1 MNFAFK
7 WKHLDGSMVELS
19 ETGWTSDDPDEA
31 GWLTKMNDLS
41 SAETGVAPG
50 IRIWLQQYG

>member
-31 GWLTKMNDLS
+31 GLAN
-41 SAETGVAPG
+41 
-50 IRIWLQQYG
+50 